1 MTKHFKKYTVS
12 PVAGGFEVVF
22 TNKDTGAEI
31 HMTIPADG
39 LFEGDPTRQITQQE
53 VKDLAG
59 EVVDK
64 LDEFLH

>member
-1 MTKHFKKYTVS
+1 MTGHFKKYTVNQ
-12 PVAGGFEVVF
+12 VAGGFEVVF

-31 HMTIPADG
+31 HMTIPEDG

-53 VKDLAG
+53 VKDLAR